1 MQSRPF
7 EKLMCSITVVMML
20 GLLMAGCTS
29 QDEEGLSQAS
39 LRAVGGTIRGS
50 NVELANSEFDGDLA
64 IFEGDGWGF
73 SPSLL
78 IFLFLEEGEI
88 PEGREFV
95 IEPSGGVTIHNP
107 HVHYRWWNPETE
119 ELDCDVA
126 VDEYQLRL
134 AFGEASKGV
143 LPGTIEFSVP
153 SESTRLRGTFQA
165 KMKS

>member
-1 MQSRPF
+1 MLSSPLDSSLRP
-7 EKLMCSITVVMML
+7 ITVVVAL
-20 GLLMAGCTS
+20 GLLMAGCTT
-29 QDEEGLSQAS
+29 QDEESLSQTS
-39 LRAVGGTIRGS
+39 PEAVGGTIRGS
-50 NVELANSEFDGDLA
+50 NVELASAEFDGDLA
-64 IFEGDGWGF
+64 IFEEEGWGF

-95 IEPSGGVTIHNP
+95 VEPSGELAIHNP
-107 HVHYRWWNPETE
+107 HVHYRWWNSETE

-126 VDEYQLRL
+126 VDEYQMRL
-134 AFGEASKGV
+134 AFGEVNKGV

>member
-1 MQSRPF
+1 MQSCHF
-7 EKLMCSITVVMML
+7 EKLMCSITVVMAL

-29 QDEEGLSQAS
+29 QDEGSLSQTS
-39 LRAVGGTIRGS
+39 PKAVGGTIRGS
-50 NVELANSEFDGDLA
+50 NVELVNSVFDGDLA
-64 IFEGDGWGF
+64 IFEREGWGF

-88 PEGREFV
+88 PELREFV
-95 IEPSGGVTIHNP
+95 VEPSSQLTMHNP
-107 HVHYRWWNPETE
+107 HVHYRWWNPQTD

-126 VDEYQLRL
+126 VDEYQMRL
-134 AFGEASKGV
+134 VFGEVNRGF

-153 SESTRLRGTFQA
+153 NEPTRLRGTFRA